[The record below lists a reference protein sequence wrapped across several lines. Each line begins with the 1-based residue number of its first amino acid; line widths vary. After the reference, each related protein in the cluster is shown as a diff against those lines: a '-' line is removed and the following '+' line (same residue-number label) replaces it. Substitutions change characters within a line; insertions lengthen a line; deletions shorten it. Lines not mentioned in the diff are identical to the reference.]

1 MNKKKESNY
10 GHFYTKFIKLLNL
23 LVKRNKNQQTMIDKI
38 NSLINIF
45 DVGDLKFFFL
55 VVKKNIKN
63 LMTLSLI
70 FSLLVFLISSNQEK
84 KFLSKATIVIE
95 PDDNKIV
102 NIEEVYSIEALSNR
116 INNQIAILKSDE
128 VLEYI
133 VKDKKSSM
141 KFKNLYSENKQNLFR
156 RIFSKKINIDEDFL
170 KSILTANFSVRNIPR
185 SDVLELSFIS
195 TNPKIS
201 QLALMSI
208 IDSYQRYEIDSKIQI
223 TNYANKKI
231 TERLKELVAQM
242 DIAQKKLSNYKKDN
256 NLVDTGNV
264 KELKIKE
271 IQSIS
276 SRIVDAKKNYQE
288 QQNDLLSIKVADGD
302 MDALLAI
309 KDLRSREEISNIK
322 ASLNANESN
331 IQSLSLIYTDK
342 HPKIIQANDLNDN
355 LKEQLKDIL
364 DENIQQKAFE
374 LSNLDNFIKLSEEE
388 LQKATDELRIIEEK
402 EAGMLKFSREV
413 ESSRKLYE
421 SFLQRVKET
430 NEAQNLQVSRLKV
443 IETPILPSSHFSP
456 QPTKNFLLAFLI
468 SFFGIY
474 GLLYFREMNSSVIKS
489 PEAIESL
496 NIPQVGI
503 LPRVENLKRGYHILQ
518 MFVEDGGSSFA
529 EAIRSSRATIES
541 KFTKNKSYMVTSSN
555 PSEGKTTFAFNLAL
569 SLEKANKVLFI
580 EADIRRP
587 SVLNGFY
594 QFDREI
600 LGLGEII
607 TGSAQLNEAI
617 FKVPGTE
624 LDIITSGEK
633 RFDMSDI
640 VNKEQIKK
648 FLDVLKMEYDFV
660 IVDSPPVQP
669 VSDTLILTQ
678 ASDYNLF
685 VIRSDETRTASFM
698 SSIKKIQNVGAK
710 INGIVIN
717 DLDTSKDSYYSYY
730 YSYSPDYYTKS

>member
-1 MNKKKESNY
+1 
-10 GHFYTKFIKLLNL
+10 
-23 LVKRNKNQQTMIDKI
+23 MIDRI

-45 DVGDLKFFFL
+45 DIGDLKFFVL
-55 VVKKNIKN
+55 VAKKNLKN
-63 LMTLSLI
+63 LIIL
-70 FSLLVFLISSNQEK
+70 SLLVSLLVLIISFNQEK
-84 KFLSKATIVIE
+84 KYLSKATIVIE
-95 PDDNKIV
+95 PEDNKIV
-102 NIEEVYSIEALSNR
+102 NIEEVYSLEAQSNR
-116 INNQIAILKSDE
+116 INNQMAILKSDE
-128 VLEYI
+128 VQEYI
-133 VKDKKSSM
+133 VKDKKNSM
-141 KFKNLYSENKQNLFR
+141 KFKSLYSETKQNFFQ
-156 RIFSKKINIDEDFL
+156 RIFTKKVTVDDIFL
-170 KSILTANFSVRNIPR
+170 KSVLTNNFSVRNIPR
-185 SDVLELSFIS
+185 SDVLELSFVS
-195 TNPKIS
+195 NNPKIS
-201 QLALMSI
+201 QLALTSI
-208 IDSYQRYEIDSKIQI
+208 IDSYQRYEIDSKIKI
-223 TNYANKKI
+223 TSYANQKI
-231 TERLKELVAQM
+231 TERLKELVEQM
-242 DIAQKKLSNYKKDN
+242 DIAQKKLSNYKREN

-276 SRIVDAKKNYQE
+276 SRIIDAKKNYQE

-302 MDALLAI
+302 IDALLAI
-309 KDLRSREEISNIK
+309 KDLRSRDEISNIK
-322 ASLNANESN
+322 ASLTANESN

-342 HPKIIQANDLNDN
+342 HPKILQANDLNN
-355 LKEQLKDIL
+355 NLVSQLKEIL

-374 LSNLDNFIKLSEEE
+374 LSNLDNFIKLSNDE
-388 LQKATDELRIIEEK
+388 LQKATDELRLIEEK

-443 IETPILPSSHFSP
+443 IENPILPSVPFSP
-456 QPTKNFLLAFLI
+456 QPTKNFILAFVI
-468 SFFGIY
+468 SFFGVY
-474 GLLYFREMNSSVIKS
+474 ALVYYREMNSSVIKS
-489 PEAIESL
+489 PEAIDSL
-496 NIPQVGI
+496 NIPQIGI
-503 LPRVENLKRGYHILQ
+503 LPRVEKLKRGFHILQ
-518 MFVEDGGSSFA
+518 MFVEDGASSFS
-529 EAIRSSRATIES
+529 EAIRSSRAIIES
-541 KFTKNKSYMVTSSN
+541 KFEKNKSYMITSSN
-555 PSEGKTTFAFNLAL
+555 PSEGKTTYAFNLAL
-569 SLEKANKVLFI
+569 SLEKSNKVLFI

-594 QFDREI
+594 QFDKEI

-607 TGSAQLNEAI
+607 SGSAKLNDAI

-648 FLDVLKMEYDFV
+648 FLDLLKMEYDYV

-685 VIRSDETRTASFM
+685 VIRSDETRTVSFM

-710 INGIVIN
+710 ISGIVVN

-730 YSYSPDYYTKS
+730 YSYSPNYYYHKS

>member
-1 MNKKKESNY
+1 
-10 GHFYTKFIKLLNL
+10 
-23 LVKRNKNQQTMIDKI
+23 MIDKI

-45 DVGDLKFFFL
+45 DIGDLKFFFL
-55 VVKKNIKN
+55 VAKKNIKN
-63 LMTLSLI
+63 LLTLSLI
-70 FSLLVFLISSNQEK
+70 LSLLIFLISSNQEK

-102 NIEEVYSIEALSNR
+102 NIEEVYSMEALSNR
-116 INNQIAILKSDE
+116 INNQMAILKSDE

-133 VKDKKSSM
+133 VKDKKNSM
-141 KFKNLYSENKQNLFR
+141 KFKNLYSENKQNFFQ
-156 RIFSKKINIDEDFL
+156 RIFYKKKTIDDDFL
-170 KSILTANFSVRNIPR
+170 KLILTENFSVKNIPR
-185 SDVLELSFIS
+185 SDVLELSFVS

-201 QLALMSI
+201 QLALISI
-208 IDSYQRYEIDSKIQI
+208 IDSYQRYEIDSKIKI

-242 DIAQKKLSNYKKDN
+242 DIAQKKLSSYKREN

-276 SRIVDAKKNYQE
+276 SRIVDAKTNYQE
-288 QQNDLLSIKVADGD
+288 QQNDLLSIKIADGD
-302 MDALLAI
+302 VDALLAI

-322 ASLNANESN
+322 ASLTANESN
-331 IQSLSLIYTDK
+331 IQSFSLIYTDK
-342 HPKIIQANDLNDN
+342 HPKLIQANDLKNN
-355 LKEQLKDIL
+355 LKVQLKDIL

-374 LSNLDNFIKLSEEE
+374 LSNLNNFIILSEEE
-388 LQKATDELRIIEEK
+388 LQKATDELRLIEEK

-430 NEAQNLQVSRLKV
+430 NEAQNLQVSKLKV
-443 IETPILPSSHFSP
+443 IETPMLPTSHFSP
-456 QPTKNFLLAFLI
+456 QPTKNSMLAFLF
-468 SFFGIY
+468 SFFAIY

-489 PEAIESL
+489 PEAIDSL

-503 LPRVENLKRGYHILQ
+503 LPRVANLKRGYHILQ
-518 MFVEDGGSSFA
+518 MFIEDGGSSFA

-541 KFTKNKSYMVTSSN
+541 KFVKNKSYMVTSSN
-555 PSEGKTTFAFNLAL
+555 PSEGKTTFAFNLSL
-569 SLEKANKVLFI
+569 SLEKTNKVLFI

-607 TGSAQLNEAI
+607 TGGVQLNEAI

-669 VSDTLILTQ
+669 VSDTLILAQ

-685 VIRSDETRTASFM
+685 VIRSEETRTASFM

-730 YSYSPDYYTKS
+730 YSYSPEYYTKN

>member
-1 MNKKKESNY
+1 MIDRLNS
-10 GHFYTKFIKLLNL
+10 LLN
-23 LVKRNKNQQTMIDKI
+23 V
-38 NSLINIF
+38 F

-55 VVKKNIKN
+55 VAKKNLRN
-63 LMTLSLI
+63 LITLSLI
-70 FSLLVFLISSNQEK
+70 LSLLVFIISLNQEK
-84 KFLSKATIVIE
+84 KYLSKATIVIE

-102 NIEEVYSIEALSNR
+102 NIEEVYSVEAQSNR
-116 INNQIAILKSDE
+116 INNQMAILKSDE
-128 VLEYI
+128 VQEYI
-133 VKDKKSSM
+133 VKDKKNSM
-141 KFKNLYSENKQNLFR
+141 KFKSLYSDTKQNFFQ
-156 RIFSKKINIDEDFL
+156 RIFTKPKNIDQGFL
-170 KSILTANFSVRNIPR
+170 KSILTNNFTVKNIPR
-185 SDVLELSFIS
+185 SDVLELSFVS
-195 TNPKIS
+195 NNPKIS
-201 QLALMSI
+201 QLALVSI

-223 TNYANKKI
+223 TNYANQKI
-231 TERLKELVAQM
+231 TERLKELVTQM
-242 DIAQKKLSNYKKDN
+242 DVAQKKLSDYKKEQ

-276 SRIVDAKKNYQE
+276 ERILEAKKNYQE

-302 MDALLAI
+302 IDALLAI
-309 KDLRSREEISNIK
+309 KDLRSRDEISNIK
-322 ASLNANESN
+322 ASLTANESN

-342 HPKIIQANDLNDN
+342 HPKITQAKDLNDN
-355 LKEQLKDIL
+355 LITQLKDIL

-374 LSNLDNFIKLSEEE
+374 LSNLDNFIKLSEDD

-430 NEAQNLQVSRLKV
+430 NEAQNLQISKLKV
-443 IETPILPSSHFSP
+443 IETPNLPSVPFSP
-456 QPTKNFLLAFLI
+456 KPNRNFVLAFLI
-468 SFFGIY
+468 SFLSVY
-474 GLLYFREMNSSVIKS
+474 GLLYYREMNSSVIKS
-489 PEAIESL
+489 PEAIDSL

-503 LPRVENLKRGYHILQ
+503 LPRVEKLKRGFHILQ
-518 MFVEDGGSSFA
+518 MFVEDGASSFS

-541 KFTKNKSYMVTSSN
+541 KFEKNKSYMVTSSN
-555 PSEGKTTFAFNLAL
+555 PSEGKTTYAFNLAL
-569 SLEKANKVLFI
+569 SLEKSNKVLFI

-594 QFDREI
+594 QFDKEI

-607 TGSAQLNEAI
+607 SGSAQLNDAI

-640 VNKEQIKK
+640 VTKDQIKK
-648 FLDVLKMEYDFV
+648 FLDVLKMEYDYV

-685 VIRSDETRTASFM
+685 VIRSEETRTVSFM

-730 YSYSPDYYTKS
+730 YSYSPNYYYHKN

>member
-1 MNKKKESNY
+1 
-10 GHFYTKFIKLLNL
+10 
-23 LVKRNKNQQTMIDKI
+23 MIDRI
-38 NSLINIF
+38 NSLVNIL

-55 VVKKNIKN
+55 VAKKNIKN
-63 LMTLSLI
+63 LITLSLI
-70 FSLLVFLISSNQEK
+70 LSLLVFLISSNQEK

-102 NIEEVYSIEALSNR
+102 NIEEVYSIEAQSNR
-116 INNQIAILKSDE
+116 INNQMAILKSDE
-128 VLEYI
+128 VQEYI
-133 VKDKKSSM
+133 VKDKKNSM
-141 KFKNLYSENKQNLFR
+141 KFKNLYSEIKQNFFQ
-156 RIFSKKINIDEDFL
+156 RIFTKKQNIDEDFL
-170 KSILTANFSVRNIPR
+170 KTILTQNFSVKNIPR

-201 QLALMSI
+201 QLALISI

-242 DIAQKKLSNYKKDN
+242 DVAQKKLSNYKREN

-302 MDALLAI
+302 VDALLAI
-309 KDLRSREEISNIK
+309 KDLRSRDEISNIK
-322 ASLNANESN
+322 ASLTANESN

-342 HPKIIQANDLNDN
+342 HPKIIQANDLNEN
-355 LKEQLKDIL
+355 LKVQLKDIL

-374 LSNLDNFIKLSEEE
+374 LSNLNNFINLSEEE
-388 LQKATDELRIIEEK
+388 LQKATDELRTIEEK

-413 ESSRKLYE
+413 ESSKKLYE

-430 NEAQNLQVSRLKV
+430 NEAQNLQVSKLKV
-443 IETPILPSSHFSP
+443 IETPNLPQSHFSP
-456 QPTKNFLLAFLI
+456 QPTKNFILAFLI
-468 SFFGIY
+468 SFFGIF
-474 GLLYFREMNSSVIKS
+474 GLLYYREMNSSVIKS
-489 PEAIESL
+489 PEAIDSL
-496 NIPQVGI
+496 NIPQIGI
-503 LPRVENLKRGYHILQ
+503 LPRVEKLKRGYHILQ
-518 MFVEDGGSSFA
+518 MFVEDGASSFS

-541 KFTKNKSYMVTSSN
+541 KFLKNKSYMVTSSN

-569 SLEKANKVLFI
+569 SLEKSNKVLFI

-607 TGSAQLNEAI
+607 TGIAQLNEAI

-648 FLDVLKMEYDFV
+648 FLDVLKFEYDYV

-678 ASDYNLF
+678 AADYNLF

-710 INGIVIN
+710 ISGIVIN

-730 YSYSPDYYTKS
+730 YSYSPEYYTKS

>member
-1 MNKKKESNY
+1 
-10 GHFYTKFIKLLNL
+10 
-23 LVKRNKNQQTMIDKI
+23 MIDRI

-55 VVKKNIKN
+55 VAKKNLKN
-63 LMTLSLI
+63 LITLSLI

-102 NIEEVYSIEALSNR
+102 NIEEVYSIEAQSNR
-116 INNQIAILKSDE
+116 INNQMAILKSDE
-128 VLEYI
+128 VQEYI
-133 VKDKKSSM
+133 VKDKKNSM
-141 KFKNLYSENKQNLFR
+141 KFKNLYSENKQNFFQ
-156 RIFSKKINIDEDFL
+156 RIFTKKQNVDEDFL
-170 KSILTANFSVRNIPR
+170 KLILTENFSVRNIPR
-185 SDVLELSFIS
+185 SDVLELSFVS

-201 QLALMSI
+201 QLALISI

-223 TNYANKKI
+223 TNYANQKI

-242 DIAQKKLSNYKKDN
+242 DVAQKKLSNYKREN

-302 MDALLAI
+302 VDALLAI

-322 ASLNANESN
+322 ASLTANESN

-342 HPKIIQANDLNDN
+342 HPKIIQANDLNQN
-355 LKEQLKDIL
+355 LKVQLKDIL

-374 LSNLDNFIKLSEEE
+374 LSNLDNFIKLSDEE

-430 NEAQNLQVSRLKV
+430 NEAQNLQVSKLKV
-443 IETPILPSSHFSP
+443 IETPNLPSSPFSP
-456 QPTKNFLLAFLI
+456 QPTKNFILAFLI
-468 SFFGIY
+468 SFFGVY
-474 GLLYFREMNSSVIKS
+474 GLLYFREMNSSIIKS

-496 NIPQVGI
+496 NIPQIGI
-503 LPRVENLKRGYHILQ
+503 LPRVEKLKRGYHILQ
-518 MFVEDGGSSFA
+518 MFVEDGASSFA

-541 KFTKNKSYMVTSSN
+541 KFSKNRSYMVTSSN
-555 PSEGKTTFAFNLAL
+555 PSEGKTTYAFNLAL
-569 SLEKANKVLFI
+569 SLEKANRVLFI

-607 TGSAQLNEAI
+607 TGTAQLNEAI

-648 FLDVLKMEYDFV
+648 FLDVLKLEYDYV

-730 YSYSPDYYTKS
+730 YSYTPEYYTKS

>member
-1 MNKKKESNY
+1 
-10 GHFYTKFIKLLNL
+10 
-23 LVKRNKNQQTMIDKI
+23 MIDRF
-38 NSLINIF
+38 NSLLNIF

-55 VVKKNIKN
+55 VAKKNLKN
-63 LMTLSLI
+63 LIILSLLL
-70 FSLLVFLISSNQEK
+70 SLLVFIISLNQEK
-84 KFLSKATIVIE
+84 KYLSKATIVIE

-102 NIEEVYSIEALSNR
+102 NIEEVYSIESQSNR
-116 INNQIAILKSDE
+116 INNQMAILKSDE

-133 VKDKKSSM
+133 LKDKKNSM
-141 KFKNLYSENKQNLFR
+141 KFKSLYSDIKKNFFQ
-156 RIFSKKINIDEDFL
+156 RIFTKKKNIDQNYL
-170 KSILTANFSVRNIPR
+170 KSILTNNFVVRNIPR
-185 SDVLELSFIS
+185 SDVLELSFFS
-195 TNPKIS
+195 NNPKIS
-201 QLALMSI
+201 QLALVSI

-223 TNYANKKI
+223 TNYANQKI
-231 TERLKELVAQM
+231 SERLKELVNQM
-242 DIAQKKLSNYKKDN
+242 DIAQKKLSNYKKEQ

-276 SRIVDAKKNYQE
+276 ERILEAKKNYQE

-302 MDALLAI
+302 VDALLAI
-309 KDLRSREEISNIK
+309 KDLRSRDEISNIK
-322 ASLNANESN
+322 ASLTANESN
-331 IQSLSLIYTDK
+331 IQSLSLIYTEK
-342 HPKIIQANDLNDN
+342 HPKIMQANDLNEN
-355 LKEQLKDIL
+355 LKSQLKDIL

-374 LSNLDNFIKLSEEE
+374 LSNLDNFVKLSEDE
-388 LQKATDELRIIEEK
+388 LQKATDELRVIEEK

-430 NEAQNLQVSRLKV
+430 NEAQNLQVSKLKI
-443 IETPILPSSHFSP
+443 IENPNLPSMPFSP
-456 QPTKNFLLAFLI
+456 KPNRNLITAFLI
-468 SFFGIY
+468 SFFSIY
-474 GLLYFREMNSSVIKS
+474 ALLYYREMNSSVIKS
-489 PEAIESL
+489 PEAIDSL
-496 NIPQVGI
+496 NIPQIGI
-503 LPRVENLKRGYHILQ
+503 LPRVEKLKRGFHILQ
-518 MFVEDGGSSFA
+518 MFVEDGASSFS
-529 EAIRSSRATIES
+529 ESIRSSRAIIES
-541 KFTKNKSYMVTSSN
+541 KFEKNKSYMITSSN
-555 PSEGKTTFAFNLAL
+555 PSEGKTTYAFNLAL
-569 SLEKANKVLFI
+569 SLEKSNRVLFI

-594 QFDREI
+594 QFDKEI

-607 TGSAQLNEAI
+607 SGSAHLNEAI

-640 VNKEQIKK
+640 VTKDQIKK
-648 FLDVLKMEYDFV
+648 FLDVLKMEYDYV

-685 VIRSDETRTASFM
+685 VIRSEETRTVSFM

-710 INGIVIN
+710 INGIIIN

-730 YSYSPDYYTKS
+730 YSYSPQYYYHKN